1 MLDHDSKTCREIHG
15 LLAHLCA
22 LVVQLPQDCRYDLCE
37 VWLDVNTKGVD
48 DGAKTVKHNLVFCR
62 LLLEGINDSIDKAN
76 GWHGTRSGCSL
87 AKLAIVLFNG
97 GVVANL
103 AMAGT
108 ASVVEMVGS

>member
-1 MLDHDSKTCREIHG
+1 MLDHNSKTRREIHG
-15 LLAHLCA
+15 LSAHLRA
-22 LVVQLPQDCRYDLCE
+22 LIVQPPQDCRYNLCE

-62 LLLEGINDSIDKAN
+62 LLLEGINDSIDKVK
-76 GWHGTRSGCSL
+76 GWSGTQSGCSL

-103 AMAGT
+103 AMVGT